1 MRSALTLALALV
13 MTSLAGAQYCSA
25 ALVSSPYVAAP
36 IIQYAPIVQLQQ
48 VVAAPAP
55 IVQQQVQPLV
65 QQVVTAPALPVLQ
78 YQPIYQPL
86 VQAVVARQ
94 YQHQAAAI
102 VVPQRFVARQFIVGN
117 RAQRVVAVRAVRAQP
132 VLQLNV
138 GRRR

>member
-1 MRSALTLALALV
+1 MRTALAFMIVLV
-13 MTSLAGAQYCSA
+13 FAGMAEAQYCSQA
-25 ALVSSPYVAAP
+25 IVATPYVAAP
-36 IIQYAPIVQLQQ
+36 IVQYAPIVQLQQ

-55 IVQQQVQPLV
+55 IVQQQVQPQV

-117 RAQRVVAVRAVRAQP
+117 RVQRVVAVRAVRAQP